1 LKTCIVILRSA
12 VSGLTERVFSRVRAG
27 SLGLSIGLAGLT
39 AGCEMTDGE
48 LLGLAARTVAPEID
62 DSRVG
67 RAVDIGGQ
75 TLINSEQAKKGR
87 TRVDVYNNGNGNY
100 AQKKEVKPNWT
111 GKSIRDYSNTGAAD
125 PSNGYEQGG
134 GTFTVYDGG
143 IQFISEKNSFFS
155 YPYGNISEI
164 HVKEGG
170 WLDSSDMIRFVAKGG
185 DGGWKT
191 YKANVFFEKS
201 FDATA
206 LGKWI
211 HSRATNSKLNFE

>member
-125 PSNGYEQGG
+125 PSNGYEYGG
-134 GTFTVYDGG
+134 GVHSRFMMGVSNLSLRRTV
-143 IQFISEKNSFFS
+143 SFL
-155 YPYGNISEI
+155 I
-164 HVKEGG
+164 HMVTSLKYMLKRVGG
-170 WLDSSDMIRFVAKGG
+170 WTLVI
-185 DGGWKT
+185 
-191 YKANVFFEKS
+191 
-201 FDATA
+201 
-206 LGKWI
+206 
-211 HSRATNSKLNFE
+211 